1 MRNLKTILFAAILCI
16 ACAACE
22 KNDLGQETQR
32 EFFLNAGNEFS
43 RDTTKT
49 YIDNTNFGRD
59 IKWSENDELSLYSEK
74 SGVYKYKLKE
84 GAGTTQGVFSTTS
97 RPEFGEDAIYHA
109 LYPSTLVSDDKKTQT
124 WPSEQTRAID
134 HPEIVSLP
142 MFAEGD
148 IENDTPADAMFTC
161 LGGIL
166 DIILKVPEN
175 GTEGF
180 LSKVVL
186 EAGQKISGKFTIVD
200 NGSGKKIA
208 VIDQESGNSSLTY
221 ILDSND
227 GKGVFIRKG
236 DESAIHL
243 MISLPA
249 SPEEGYSGI
258 KLSFYDENGKYI
270 NSVSP
275 KGKLVIERAK
285 VTQANVPFTH
295 VYRPSLTVNDPVGT
309 IGTLYGRDAIVVEIG
324 GIKKALALYNEGVS
338 ADNPNGM
345 INYLCFDGT
354 LESPVE
360 LNDGWRLIYK
370 DEWNMLAANYA
381 LAEYKEDVSAFK
393 IADTIVEFP
402 FSFPNWFGV
411 FEYILADY
419 HVVNKYQ
426 FNQAVPPK
434 NGGSS
439 CAASGPVRLIREL
452 PVYPAVD
459 PKHEL
464 TESDPVGSIGMC
476 CGREAIVMNLRGYKV
491 AIATKDLGATIPGQP
506 GDDFVFDNYKNEI
519 DCVFYGYQWDYDQLH
534 LTDGWRVPTPQEWR
548 ELMDSST
555 HVWWYDGSDNTYNWS
570 FNDQAVLKICASKY
584 LTSESNYYM
593 RIPLNPGD
601 GIPDYLSLHGYFQHW
616 KNETFQSCVRPIH
629 DLEIRAII
637 TKDSPVGTV
646 GVVDGRE
653 CVVAEGYNGRK
664 ILLATV
670 APGPCA
676 SNGGGAKEGNG
687 DAVLPHFDKYYRR
700 GVWRSLFN
708 ARDDKKYGF
717 WGQGWDIIEENDLR
731 TLLTGE
737 NATTSFEQL
746 DDETHGCFTVRIGG
760 VYDWKIYAYGV
771 IDNGWE
777 DHDDTNFYY
786 MYRRPLNSS
795 TEYGFMVYYIVEHG
809 VYYPIPAGTFEWNP
823 LGEETHGCKWSYLTC
838 LSHEMPE

>member
-16 ACAACE
+16 ACTACE

-109 LYPSTLVSDDKKTQT
+109 LYPSTLVSDDKKTRT
-124 WPSEQTRAID
+124 WPSEQIRAID

-208 VIDQESGNSSLTY
+208 VIDQESGNASVTY

-227 GKGVFIRKG
+227 GKGIFIRKG

-338 ADNPNGM
+338 EENPKGVH
-345 INYLCFDGT
+345 YFFDSQWT
-354 LESPVE
+354 PQDPIEF
-360 LNDGWRLIYK
+360 NDGWRLIYK
-370 DEWNMLAANYA
+370 NEWNSLVNSYGLQSYKGSDSAA
-381 LAEYKEDVSAFK
+381 LMV
-393 IADTIVEFP
+393 ADKIVEFP
-402 FSFPNWFGV
+402 WVPYSS
-411 FEYILADY
+411 YILASYCSGEINIDIPY
-419 HVVNKYQ
+419 EYS
-426 FNQAVPPK
+426 FNNAK
-434 NGGSS
+434 SIWYDGIDRGY
-439 CAASGPVRLIREL
+439 GEVRLIKDL

-459 PKHEL
+459 PEHEL

-506 GDDFVFDNYKNEI
+506 GDDFIFDNYKNEI

-534 LTDGWRVPTPQEWR
+534 LTDGWRVPTPQEWK
-548 ELMDSST
+548 ELMDIST
-555 HVWWYDGSDNTYNWS
+555 HVWGYDRSDQTFKWM
-570 FNDQAVLKICASKY
+570 FNEQSVLKIKASKY
-584 LTSESNYYM
+584 ISSESNYYM
-593 RIPLNPGD
+593 NMPKNNV
-601 GIPDYLSLHGYFQHW
+601 PDYLSLHGYFQHW
-616 KNETFQSCVRPIH
+616 KKETFQSCVRPIH
-629 DLEIRAII
+629 DLEVRAII

-676 SNGGGAKEGNG
+676 SNGGGGGEGSG

-786 MYRRPLNSS
+786 IYRRPLNSS

-809 VYYPIPAGTFEWNP
+809 VYNPIPAGTFEWNP
-823 LGEETHGCKWSYLTC
+823 LGEETHGCKWLYLTC
-838 LSHEMPE
+838 LSHEIPE